1 LARAC
6 ASEQEDFRSMSSVT
20 TTDSKV
26 ISAPAAVK
34 PAPQVQVAAPSRR
47 EFLYYIW
54 GASIALLIGEAVVA
68 IGWFA
73 LPRFKEGT
81 FGGVFTIS
89 ADKVPPLQSPPFNE
103 PSGRFW
109 VSNANAGLTV
119 LFGVCTH
126 LGCLPKWVEQNDRF
140 ECPCHGSKF
149 DRYGQWLDG
158 PAPRGLDRFPTIVNF
173 TDGTSVEMSTN
184 GNPIPLEGRQIASV
198 QVDTGR
204 RIKSDGR
211 TSDFG

>member
-1 LARAC
+1 
-6 ASEQEDFRSMSSVT
+6 MSSVT
-20 TTDSKV
+20 TTDSQV
-26 ISAPAAVK
+26 ISAPAAAK
-34 PAPQVQVAAPSRR
+34 PVPQLQVAAPSRR

-54 GASIALLIGEAVVA
+54 GASIVLLIGEAAAA

-89 ADKVPPLQSPPFNE
+89 ADKVPQLDAPPFNE
-103 PSGRFW
+103 ASGRFW
-109 VSNANAGLTV
+109 VSNANGGLTV

-126 LGCLPKWVEQNDRF
+126 LGCLPKWVDQNDRF

-158 PAPRGLDRFPTIVNF
+158 PAPRDLDRFPIVVNF
-173 TDGTSVEMSTN
+173 TDGTSAAMDAAGEPV
-184 GNPIPLEGRQIASV
+184 PLEGRQIASV
-198 QVDTGR
+198 QVDTGK
-204 RIKSDGR
+204 RIKSPGR
-211 TSDFG
+211 TMKFS